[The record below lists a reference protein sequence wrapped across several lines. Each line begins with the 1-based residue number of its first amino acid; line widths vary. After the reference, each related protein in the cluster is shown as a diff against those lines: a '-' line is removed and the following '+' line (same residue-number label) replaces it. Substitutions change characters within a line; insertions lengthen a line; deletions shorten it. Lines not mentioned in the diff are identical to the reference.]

1 MEGEF
6 LQNSSNIHA
15 DSVLPILRQAAKMSW
30 GRFAGTGD
38 KESAVDRVTAG
49 KAAIGARHIAIVA
62 AFQIDFEVLTE
73 WGTQL
78 VPRRLEVSRLPL
90 RHILSPVAC
99 WSVRLR
105 RAKCIY
111 VSDSGT
117 THERI
122 RVGNVGIE
130 VDVLALLALDL
141 VALTLGAPGAL
152 HDSSSWPLS
161 TGIATLLMW
170 RVVGQFEV
178 LENE

>member
-6 LQNSSNIHA
+6 LLNSSNIHA
-15 DSVLPILRQAAKMSW
+15 GQCTSYYRVRAAKMGW

-38 KESAVDRVTAG
+38 KASAGNRVTAG

-62 AFQIDFEVLTE
+62 AFQIDFEVLAE

-78 VPRRLEVSRLPL
+78 VPRRLEVSRLHL

-111 VSDSGT
+111 TSDSDT
-117 THERI
+117 
-122 RVGNVGIE
+122 
-130 VDVLALLALDL
+130 
-141 VALTLGAPGAL
+141 
-152 HDSSSWPLS
+152 
-161 TGIATLLMW
+161 AT
-170 RVVGQFEV
+170 
-178 LENE
+178 